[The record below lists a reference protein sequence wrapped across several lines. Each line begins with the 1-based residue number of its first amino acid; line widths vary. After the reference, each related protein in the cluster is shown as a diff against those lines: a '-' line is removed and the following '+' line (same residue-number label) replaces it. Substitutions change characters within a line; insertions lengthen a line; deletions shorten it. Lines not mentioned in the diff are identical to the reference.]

1 MKTLAYAAFGFALF
15 GAAAALS
22 SAAGAA
28 EAPKIPAAAYENTM
42 VQTVQYGRCRAWIR
56 ECRAR
61 WGFGPRFRRCM
72 AIHGC

>member
-15 GAAAALS
+15 GAATALS
-22 SAAGAA
+22 TAADAA
-28 EAPKIPAAAYENTM
+28 QAPRMPAAAFENTM
-42 VQTVQYGRCRAWIR
+42 VQTVQHGRCRALIR
-56 ECRAR
+56 KCRAR